1 MTLTNDDAAAEEE
14 GDVDDDDDD
23 KEHLTLVEDLMWQ
36 DANAKCFLRHPYK
49 APFPRCSTPD

>member
-1 MTLTNDDAAAEEE
+1 MTDDDAAAAEEE

-49 APFPRCSTPD
+49 APFPHGSTPD